1 MGRREK
7 PPPKIY
13 VKVPEPTSV
22 VWEPEPLEVP
32 SLVSLVLDKMAAS
45 PHELS
50 VDALD
55 AMDGALATALLKQ
68 IMLRQALNT
77 SIALKFIQSRH
88 ADIAD
93 ALSRLDLVAGV
104 PPS

>member
-7 PPPKIY
+7 PPAPPY
-13 VKVPEPTSV
+13 APVPEPTSV
-22 VWEPEPLEVP
+22 VWEPTPIEVP
-32 SLVSLVLDKMAAS
+32 SLVSLVLNKMAAS
-45 PHELS
+45 PNELS

-77 SIALKFIQSRH
+77 SIAMKFIQSRH
-88 ADIAD
+88 ADLSD

-104 PPS
+104 PLS